1 MLPPLRGSELFSPR
15 NLDFSQSHQ
24 YDDQER
30 GFPVVTHNQMLT
42 LVEEQM
48 RHIRHEGRRQE
59 LQRLLVTPRPEK
71 REWDY
76 GAIEE
81 EYEYWVVAE
90 SDVLGVM
97 LVYCDQ
103 GFGPD
108 MPWGF
113 LYTHDPECATLGM
126 DSQWNW
132 YLEEAFARSGLW
144 PGGIADDDPIHLSPY
159 GDRLI
164 PEG

>member
-1 MLPPLRGSELFSPR
+1 M
-15 NLDFSQSHQ
+15 
-24 YDDQER
+24 
-30 GFPVVTHNQMLT
+30 VTHDQILA

-48 RHIRHEGRRQE
+48 RGIQHECRRKE

-76 GAIEE
+76 GTIEE

-90 SDVLGVM
+90 SEVHGVV

-113 LYTHDPECATLGM
+113 LFNHDPEFATLGM

-132 YLEEAFARSGLW
+132 CLEEAFARSGLW
-144 PGGIADDDPIHLSPY
+144 LGGIADDDPIHLPPN
-159 GDRLI
+159 GDRPI
-164 PEG
+164 PPG